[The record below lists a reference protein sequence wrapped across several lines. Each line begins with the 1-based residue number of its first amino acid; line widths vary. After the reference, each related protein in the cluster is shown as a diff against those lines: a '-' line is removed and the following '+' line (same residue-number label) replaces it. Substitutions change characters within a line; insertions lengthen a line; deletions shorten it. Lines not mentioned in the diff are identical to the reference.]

1 MENNNEEIENM
12 NDPEGDEYENME
24 QDKDAVEN
32 DNMNDSNLNMKDIN
46 NDNIK
51 IEGDDYQFLKLNK
64 NNVLN

>member
-51 IEGDDYQFLKLNK
+51 IEGDDY
-64 NNVLN
+64 